1 MMMAKTVKFFFI
13 ILLLLPLSCGF
24 KVINKS
30 EAKKFSITNVVSTG
44 DKRIG
49 YKIKNYL
56 LAYSEKDSQNEI
68 IVNFNINKN
77 KSIKEKNIKNEITKY
92 QISLQVNLKFYK
104 LDNTE
109 NQKEINLKIDGNYTV
124 DQIYSRTKSNEKK
137 LIENLTDNISG
148 KLLDE
153 IGIRLNDI

>member
-1 MMMAKTVKFFFI
+1 M
-13 ILLLLPLSCGF
+13 
-24 KVINKS
+24 
-30 EAKKFSITNVVSTG
+30 
-44 DKRIG
+44 
-49 YKIKNYL
+49 
-56 LAYSEKDSQNEI
+56 AYSEKDSQNEI

>member
-1 MMMAKTVKFFFI
+1 M
-13 ILLLLPLSCGF
+13 
-24 KVINKS
+24 INKS

>member
-1 MMMAKTVKFFFI
+1 M
-13 ILLLLPLSCGF
+13 
-24 KVINKS
+24 
-30 EAKKFSITNVVSTG
+30 
-44 DKRIG
+44 
-49 YKIKNYL
+49 
-56 LAYSEKDSQNEI
+56 NEI

>member
-1 MMMAKTVKFFFI
+1 M
-13 ILLLLPLSCGF
+13 
-24 KVINKS
+24 
-30 EAKKFSITNVVSTG
+30 
-44 DKRIG
+44 
-49 YKIKNYL
+49 